1 MNCCHSRAPSRRKR
15 AAGGV
20 MNASHSSLLAS
31 TGELGWNV
39 SDGAREDAP
48 GWHPDTKKEADP
60 AVRLLEALRDGNA
73 VTAAAAEAGLSR
85 QAFYLR
91 RNSDDAFAAEWDEA
105 VDEGTDVLE
114 DVAFPRA
121 ITARTGCWSSCW
133 RHGDPRSS
141 ATLTRG

>member
-1 MNCCHSRAPSRRKR
+1 
-15 AAGGV
+15 
-20 MNASHSSLLAS
+20 
-31 TGELGWNV
+31 
-39 SDGAREDAP
+39 
-48 GWHPDTKKEADP
+48 
-60 AVRLLEALRDGNA
+60 

-121 ITARTGCWSSCW
+121 ITARTGC
-133 RHGDPRSS
+133 
-141 ATLTRG
+141 